1 MGRGNRVQRMYQFIY
16 AASDWFDMKIIS
28 ITLNT
33 DWKCG
38 ALHASVKILYYE
50 IFEGVRV
57 CVL

>member
-1 MGRGNRVQRMYQFIY
+1 
-16 AASDWFDMKIIS
+16 MKIIS